1 MTEKELLELKQKID
15 NAKTKVSELTGK
27 KNYLEQELKTVWNC
41 SSIKEAQKLQKQL
54 EKESEELTIQI
65 DAKVKELQEQYNV

>member
-27 KNYLEQELKTVWNC
+27 KKYLEQELKTTWGCN
-41 SSIKEAQKLQKQL
+41 SIKDAQALQERL
-54 EKESEELTIQI
+54 EKESADLTSQI
-65 DAKVKELQEQYNV
+65 ETKVKELQGRYNV